1 MQKIL
6 LKIWREYLW
15 YYVWAS
21 VYQSQHMDKWPP
33 LVCSLGLNLE
43 YKRHKYIF
51 FKVIVKS
58 WGFTRWNYVTK
69 VCSENNFS
77 KAVYCVIVLQKHFTT
92 SKLQCQVSPISFPCL
107 DLETTYQSI
116 IISKQNSLWHFSH
129 SLCSP
134 SCWRKRVM
142 QRSCFAL
149 VMIRLGLTSW
159 ITKINW
165 RLDEAYISFD
175 KHKCQLNSIYNILT
189 IQSIK
194 NMNLSGFEKET
205 ISVSWTGLPLANRWS
220 SWLSGVSIM

>member
-1 MQKIL
+1 
-6 LKIWREYLW
+6 
-15 YYVWAS
+15 
-21 VYQSQHMDKWPP
+21 
-33 LVCSLGLNLE
+33 
-43 YKRHKYIF
+43 
-51 FKVIVKS
+51 
-58 WGFTRWNYVTK
+58 
-69 VCSENNFS
+69 
-77 KAVYCVIVLQKHFTT
+77 
-92 SKLQCQVSPISFPCL
+92 
-107 DLETTYQSI
+107 
-116 IISKQNSLWHFSH
+116 
-129 SLCSP
+129 
-134 SCWRKRVM
+134 M